1 MNFLSEGNSITSGIE
16 SEKETE
22 NYYTKKSEKID
33 TNTNTNTESINY
45 FYLEIN
51 KKNKQITELKSIIS
65 NLKKAQDK
73 LINENKLLQKN
84 NHPFSKDSYSKDQK
98 QFLISKIKSLQSENS
113 TLKRRINNSEEK
125 DNIFYKNINN
135 KLLKAERD
143 IKILSFENKNNN
155 NILLAIQN
163 FLFNITEKFYS
174 KNQNLIFDLSLVDNN
189 TFIRNLQILEANIIN
204 NLNQLNNIGNICL
217 CNNHSRNKS
226 IKTIDDINYNKNN
239 HINIISNDDKKMKNI
254 KRILKHKKSLKSF
267 NYLNL
272 NDELNKRNKKYM
284 SYGCLYS
291 NYYEGENQKNDKPM
305 KAYYLKN
312 NYNREIS
319 LNDDICYDNKTQK
332 INNYLNS
339 YKNSELYK
347 KDEFQ
352 E

>member
-22 NYYTKKSEKID
+22 NYYTKKSDKID

-73 LINENKLLQKN
+73 LINENKLLQKKID
-84 NHPFSKDSYSKDQK
+84 PFSKDSYSKDQK
-98 QFLISKIKSLQSENS
+98 HFLISKIKSLQSENS

-217 CNNHSRNKS
+217 YNDHSRNKS
-226 IKTIDDINYNKNN
+226 IKTIDDINYYKNN
-239 HINIISNDDKKMKNI
+239 HTNIISNDDKKMKNI

-272 NDELNKRNKKYM
+272 NDEHNKKNKNYM

-305 KAYYLKN
+305 KAYYFKN

>member
-1 MNFLSEGNSITSGIE
+1 MNFLSEGNSVTFGIE

-22 NYYTKKSEKID
+22 NYNSKKTDKID
-33 TNTNTNTESINY
+33 TNTNAESINY

-65 NLKKAQDK
+65 NLKKTQEK
-73 LINENKLLQKN
+73 LISDNKLLQKKIRPN
-84 NHPFSKDSYSKDQK
+84 SKDSNTKEQK
-98 QFLISKIKSLQSENS
+98 QFLISKIKSLQNENL

-125 DNIFYKNINN
+125 DNIFYNSINS

-174 KNQNLIFDLSLVDNN
+174 NKSNLVFDLSLVDNN
-189 TFIRNLQILEANIIN
+189 TFIRNLQVLEANIIN

-217 CNNHSRNKS
+217 SNDQSRNKS
-226 IKTIDDINYNKNN
+226 INTIDEINYDKNN
-239 HINIISNDDKKMKNI
+239 NTNIINDEDKKMKNI

-272 NDELNKRNKKYM
+272 NDAHNKKNKNYM

-305 KAYYLKN
+305 KAYYFKN
-312 NYNREIS
+312 NYNRESSI
-319 LNDDICYDNKTQK
+319 NDDISYENKTQK
-332 INNYLNS
+332 INNYLSS
-339 YKNSELYK
+339 YKNRELYK

>member
-1 MNFLSEGNSITSGIE
+1 MNFLSEGNSVTFGIE

-22 NYYTKKSEKID
+22 NYNSKKSDKID
-33 TNTNTNTESINY
+33 TNTNAESINY

-65 NLKKAQDK
+65 NLKKTQDK
-73 LINENKLLQKN
+73 LISDNKLLQKKIR
-84 NHPFSKDSYSKDQK
+84 PTSKDSNTKEQK
-98 QFLISKIKSLQSENS
+98 QFLISKIKSLQDENLS
-113 TLKRRINNSEEK
+113 LKRRINNSEEK
-125 DNIFYKNINN
+125 DNIFYNSINS

-174 KNQNLIFDLSLVDNN
+174 NKSNLVFDLSLVDNN
-189 TFIRNLQILEANIIN
+189 TFIRNLQVLEANIIN

-217 CNNHSRNKS
+217 SNDQSRNKS
-226 IKTIDDINYNKNN
+226 INTIDEINYDKNN
-239 HINIISNDDKKMKNI
+239 NTNIINDEDKKMKNI

-272 NDELNKRNKKYM
+272 NDAHNKKNKNYM

-305 KAYYLKN
+305 KAYYFKN
-312 NYNREIS
+312 NYNRESSI
-319 LNDDICYDNKTQK
+319 NDDISYENKTQK
-332 INNYLNS
+332 INNYLSS
-339 YKNSELYK
+339 YKNRELYK

>member
-1 MNFLSEGNSITSGIE
+1 MNFLSEGNSITSVIE

-22 NYYTKKSEKID
+22 NYSSKRADKID
-33 TNTNTNTESINY
+33 TNTNAESINY

-51 KKNKQITELKSIIS
+51 KKNKQITDLKSIIS
-65 NLKKAQDK
+65 NLKKAQEK
-73 LINENKLLQKN
+73 LINENKLLQKKI
-84 NHPFSKDSYSKDQK
+84 HPSSKDSCVKDQK
-98 QFLISKIKSLQSENS
+98 QF
-113 TLKRRINNSEEK
+113 
-125 DNIFYKNINN
+125 
-135 KLLKAERD
+135 LKAERD

-217 CNNHSRNKS
+217 CNNQSRNKS

-239 HINIISNDDKKMKNI
+239 HTNIINDDDKKMKNI

-272 NDELNKRNKKYM
+272 NDAHNKKNKNYM

-305 KAYYLKN
+305 KAYYFKN
-312 NYNREIS
+312 NYNRESSI
-319 LNDDICYDNKTQK
+319 NDDISYENKTQK
-332 INNYLNS
+332 INNYLSS
-339 YKNSELYK
+339 YKNRELYK

>member
-73 LINENKLLQKN
+73 LINENKLLQKKI
-84 NHPFSKDSYSKDQK
+84 HPSSKDSYSKDQK

-217 CNNHSRNKS
+217 YNNHSRNKS

-239 HINIISNDDKKMKNI
+239 HTNIISNDDKKMKNI

-272 NDELNKRNKKYM
+272 NDEHNKRNKNYM

-305 KAYYLKN
+305 KAYYFKK

>member
-1 MNFLSEGNSITSGIE
+1 MNFLSEGNSITSCIE

-22 NYYTKKSEKID
+22 NYSSKKSDKID
-33 TNTNTNTESINY
+33 TNTNAESINY

-73 LINENKLLQKN
+73 LINENKLLQKKI
-84 NHPFSKDSYSKDQK
+84 HPSSKDSCPKDQK
-98 QFLISKIKSLQSENS
+98 QFLISKIKSLQNENS

-174 KNQNLIFDLSLVDNN
+174 KNQNLVFDLSLVDNN
-189 TFIRNLQILEANIIN
+189 TFIRNLQILEANIVN

-217 CNNHSRNKS
+217 CNNHNSRNKS

-239 HINIISNDDKKMKNI
+239 HTNIISNDEKKMKNI

-272 NDELNKRNKKYM
+272 NDEHNKKNKNYM

-305 KAYYLKN
+305 KAYYFKN
-312 NYNREIS
+312 NYNREFS

>member
-1 MNFLSEGNSITSGIE
+1 MNFLSEGNSVTFGIE

-22 NYYTKKSEKID
+22 NYNSKKSDKID
-33 TNTNTNTESINY
+33 TNTNAESINY

-65 NLKKAQDK
+65 NLKATQEK
-73 LINENKLLQKN
+73 LISDNKLLQKKIRPN
-84 NHPFSKDSYSKDQK
+84 SKDSNTKEQK
-98 QFLISKIKSLQSENS
+98 QFLISKIKSLQNENL

-174 KNQNLIFDLSLVDNN
+174 NKPNLVFDLSLVDNN
-189 TFIRNLQILEANIIN
+189 TFIRNLQVLEANIIN

-217 CNNHSRNKS
+217 SNDQSRNKS
-226 IKTIDDINYNKNN
+226 INTIDEINYDKNN
-239 HINIISNDDKKMKNI
+239 NTNIINDEDKKMKNI

-272 NDELNKRNKKYM
+272 NDAHNKKNKNYM

-305 KAYYLKN
+305 KAYYFKN
-312 NYNREIS
+312 NYNRESSI
-319 LNDDICYDNKTQK
+319 NDDISYENKTQK
-332 INNYLNS
+332 INNYLSS
-339 YKNSELYK
+339 YKNRELFK

>member
-1 MNFLSEGNSITSGIE
+1 MNFLSEGNSITNDIE

-22 NYYTKKSEKID
+22 NYDTKNSDKID
-33 TNTNTNTESINY
+33 TNTNAESINY

-65 NLKKAQDK
+65 NLKKVQDK
-73 LINENKLLQKN
+73 LQNENKLLQKKIR
-84 NHPFSKDSYSKDQK
+84 PSSKESCPKEQK
-98 QFLISKIKSLQSENS
+98 QFLISKIKSLENENS

-125 DNIFYKNINN
+125 ESIFYKNINS

-174 KNQNLIFDLSLVDNN
+174 NNQSLIFDLSLVDNS

-204 NLNQLNNIGNICL
+204 NLNHLNNIGNICL

-239 HINIISNDDKKMKNI
+239 HTNINNDDKKMKNI

-272 NDELNKRNKKYM
+272 NDEHNKKNKNHM
-284 SYGCLYS
+284 SFGCLYS

-305 KAYYLKN
+305 KAYYFKN
-312 NYNREIS
+312 NYNNKEFG
-319 LNDDICYDNKTQK
+319 LNDDICFDNKVNK
-332 INNYLNS
+332 INSYLS
-339 YKNSELYK
+339 SFKNNELFK
-347 KDEFQ
+347 KEQFQ